1 MICTTCPRAC
11 DIPLGGTGFCRAR
24 INVDGEIVAGNYG
37 RLTALALDPI
47 EKKPLRR
54 FQPGSKI
61 LSVGSYGCNL
71 TCSFCQNYRISM
83 AGAEEV
89 ATTYLSP
96 EELAEQALSTVPE
109 GNIGVAFTYN
119 EPMVGWEYVRDTGR
133 LLHQAGLKNVLVT
146 NGYVSAKVREEV
158 YPLMDAINIDLKAFT
173 ESFYQKVGAHLETV
187 KDSIEL
193 AAASTHLEVTTL
205 IIPGENDSD
214 EEMRELSRWLSA
226 VNPEIPLHIS
236 RFFPTYKMTEKNPT
250 PSDRI
255 IRLTEIAR
263 QHLTYVYAGNL

>member
-24 INVDGEIVAGNYG
+24 INEDDEIVAGNYG

-54 FQPGSKI
+54 FYPGRKV

-83 AGAEEV
+83 VGAGEV
-89 ATTYLSP
+89 ATTYLNP
-96 EELAEQALSTVPE
+96 EKLVEQALATVPE

-119 EPMVGWEYVRDTGR
+119 EPMVGWEYVRDSGR
-133 LLHQAGLKNVLVT
+133 LLQQAGLKNVLVT
-146 NGYVSAKVREEV
+146 NGYVSARVREEI
-158 YPLMDAINIDLKAFT
+158 YPLMDAVNIDLKAFT
-173 ESFYQKVGAHLETV
+173 NGFYQRVGADLDVV
-187 KDSIEL
+187 KASIEL
-193 AAASTHLEVTTL
+193 AAGRTHLEVTTL
-205 IIPGENDSD
+205 IIPEENDSQ
-214 EEMRELSRWLSA
+214 EEMEALAAWLA
-226 VNPEIPLHIS
+226 GVDEKIPLHIS

-250 PSDRI
+250 PGDRI
-255 IRLTEIAR
+255 VRLTEIAR
-263 QHLTYVYAGNL
+263 RYLTYVYAGNL